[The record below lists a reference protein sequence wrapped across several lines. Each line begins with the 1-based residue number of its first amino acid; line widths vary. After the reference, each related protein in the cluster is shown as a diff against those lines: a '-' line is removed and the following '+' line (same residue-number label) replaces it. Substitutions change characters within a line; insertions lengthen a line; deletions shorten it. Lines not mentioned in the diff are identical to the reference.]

1 MTFGAAIRA
10 MMDGLPVTRSGWNGK
25 GLFVFR
31 QVPSL
36 VPSGVV
42 PRMTSLPERVREVL
56 VSRGFALRY
65 KDQFCLVSPDSTLQG
80 WAPSA
85 PDVLADD
92 WDVFDPFSGFTV
104 ASDTVGTGRAV

>member
-10 MMDGLPVTRSGWNGK
+10 MTDGLPVTRLGWNGK

-36 VPSGVV
+36 VPCGLV
-42 PRMTSLPERVREVL
+42 PRMTSLPERVKEVL
-56 VSRGFALRY
+56 VARVFDLRY

-85 PDVLADD
+85 PDVLAED
-92 WDVFDPFSGFTV
+92 WEVFDPSSGFAV
-104 ASDTVGTGRAV
+104 AGDTVGTGRAL